1 MTFFEQILIAW
12 GFICGFV
19 FALFVVRIGIAME
32 DEEQK

>member
-19 FALFVVRIGIAME
+19 FALVIVRIAIALE
-32 DEEQK
+32 DEEKP